1 MAQSQNTYQLLDSGN
16 FRKLEQIG
24 PYLLDRPAPQAIWRP
39 SQAAEVWATADALY
53 HRSGSGGGHWEF
65 KRKLP
70 DSWPITYYGL
80 TMRIKLTDF
89 GHLGLFAEQGPNW
102 PWIQKQIK
110 RASRPINVLNTFAY
124 TGGSSL
130 AAAAAGA
137 KVVHLDAAKGMIG
150 WGRENAE
157 LSGLADKPIR
167 WLVDD
172 VTKFMKREVR
182 RGNHYEAI
190 ILDPPSFGRG
200 PKGQVW
206 KFENDL
212 PALLDLCRQVL
223 DKKPLFIL
231 LSAHT
236 PNFSP
241 LALENLLAD
250 MMAGF
255 KGWLSSHEMVIPQA
269 SSKRGLPS
277 GSLASWVGD
286 VEA

>member
-1 MAQSQNTYQLLDSGN
+1 MAQPQNTYQLLDSGN
-16 FRKLEQIG
+16 FRKLEQLG

-39 SQAAEVWATADALY
+39 SQAAEVWAMADALY
-53 HRSGSGGGHWEF
+53 HRSRSGGGDWEF

-70 DSWPITYYGL
+70 DSWPITYCGL
-80 TMRIKLTDF
+80 TMKIKLTDF
-89 GHLGLFAEQGPNW
+89 GHLGLFPEQGPNW

-110 RASRPINVLNTFAY
+110 RASRPVNVLNTFAY

-223 DKKPLFIL
+223 SKKPLFIL

-236 PNFSP
+236 SSFSP

-250 MMAGF
+250 MMTGF
-255 KGWLSSHEMVIPQA
+255 KGRLNSHEMIIPQA
-269 SSKRGLPS
+269 GSKRSLPS
-277 GSLASWVGD
+277 GSLASWIGD
-286 VEA
+286 EEA